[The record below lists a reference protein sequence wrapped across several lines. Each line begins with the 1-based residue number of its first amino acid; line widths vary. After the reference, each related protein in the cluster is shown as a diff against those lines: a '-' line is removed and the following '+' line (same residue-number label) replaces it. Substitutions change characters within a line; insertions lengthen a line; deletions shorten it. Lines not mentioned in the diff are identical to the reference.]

1 MNYTTV
7 NINSEVNTDDLI
19 LPENLQMTLD
29 EIENTGDNQPIIVNA
44 DYTIISGISTYLLAI
59 KEGKEKIIVKA
70 MSRFS
75 KINVLDRKAA

>member
-19 LPENLQMTLD
+19 LPKNFQITLD
-29 EIENTGDNQPIIVNA
+29 EIESTGDNQPIIVNT
-44 DYTIISGISTYLLAI
+44 DNTIISGISTYLLAI
-59 KEGKEKIIVKA
+59 KEGKEKIIVKT

>member
-29 EIENTGDNQPIIVNA
+29 EIESTGDNQPIIVNA
-44 DYTIISGISTYLLAI
+44 NNTIISGISTYLLAI
-59 KEGKEKIIVKA
+59 KEGKEKIIVKT